1 MIMQRYY
8 KNLFTDEGYLTFTL
22 PVKTREIILSK
33 LICGILWEIFTMAC
47 TFIGVLIIAIFGSS
61 KSFINHDVINAIK
74 EMFNALV
81 NLQGGNTILIAIELV
96 VAFIVSL
103 ATQLLLIYLAITIGN
118 QVARKRKVLAS
129 VGMYFVIDAACQTIN
144 TVLLL
149 VIGVMFN
156 GLSVLDNVEPT
167 DDLFNVVMLF
177 VILLAII
184 YCTVFFTI
192 NNRVLKNKLNIE

>member
-1 MIMQRYY
+1 
-8 KNLFTDEGYLTFTL
+8 
-22 PVKTREIILSK
+22 
-33 LICGILWEIFTMAC
+33 
-47 TFIGVLIIAIFGSS
+47 
-61 KSFINHDVINAIK
+61 
-74 EMFNALV
+74 
-81 NLQGGNTILIAIELV
+81 
-96 VAFIVSL
+96 
-103 ATQLLLIYLAITIGN
+103 
-118 QVARKRKVLAS
+118 
-129 VGMYFVIDAACQTIN
+129 MYFVIDAACQTIN